1 MRRLR
6 IDQGRSNPLQTL
18 DRFAAPVMFAA
29 SLAFLACT
37 SGLMH
42 LTDENGMPLAAQVC
56 LWGVIGLYPLFLLEL
71 AAALTARSPRWK
83 QHLLFCFL
91 PPLRL
96 CARDHETGTKVW
108 LPRMGWSVVD
118 PSLRERIEKAFS
130 MPMIAIA
137 LMVLP
142 VMGIEQLW
150 PDTAVEF
157 IHVATGLIWLAFTF
171 EFLTMIGIVERK
183 VRYCKEHWIDLAVIL
198 LPLIAF
204 LRVARLGRLLR
215 LQQLSKTARV
225 YRIRGLMMRAY
236 RAVLVLE
243 LVERLMRGTPEK
255 QLAKLREQLA
265 EKEQEVAA
273 LRSQIESL
281 LAQTTAA
288 PEEAQRLAA

>member
-1 MRRLR
+1 
-6 IDQGRSNPLQTL
+6 
-18 DRFAAPVMFAA
+18 
-29 SLAFLACT
+29 
-37 SGLMH
+37 
-42 LTDENGMPLAAQVC
+42 
-56 LWGVIGLYPLFLLEL
+56 
-71 AAALTARSPRWK
+71 
-83 QHLLFCFL
+83 
-91 PPLRL
+91 
-96 CARDHETGTKVW
+96 
-108 LPRMGWSVVD
+108 
-118 PSLRERIEKAFS
+118 
-130 MPMIAIA
+130 MIVIA

-157 IHVATGLIWLAFTF
+157 IQVATSLIWLAFTF

-281 LAQTTAA
+281 LAETAVVA
-288 PEEAQRLAA
+288 EEPQRLAA